1 MTAAIT
7 RGRLSWCVG
16 GVALLLAGA
25 VAAEAWPRQDGR
37 TAEMDLSPI
46 AAPTAASSA
55 PDAPPVDDWVSTA
68 LSRPLFA
75 QDRRPDA
82 TGAAPDEALPRLSG
96 TIRFADTALAIFQPD
111 SPDGDAKSVVVG
123 QGADLS
129 GWTITD
135 ITADGVTL
143 MRDGRIATLRLSF
156 ASHPVQPR
164 HLGMLSTRVLHDKR
178 SSVFWQP

>member
-1 MTAAIT
+1 MTMAIT
-7 RGRLSWCVG
+7 PGRLSWCVG
-16 GVALLLAGA
+16 GLALLLAGA
-25 VAAEAWPRQDGR
+25 VAAEAWPRQEDGP
-37 TAEMDLSPI
+37 AEMDLPPV
-46 AAPTAASSA
+46 AAAAVASSA
-55 PDAPPVDDWVSTA
+55 PDAPPIDDWASTA

-82 TGAAPDEALPRLSG
+82 AGAAPDEALPRLSG

-111 SPDGDAKSVVVG
+111 SPDGDGKSVVVG
-123 QGADLS
+123 PGADLS

-135 ITADGVTL
+135 ITEDGVTL

-156 ASHPVQPR
+156 ANHPVQPR